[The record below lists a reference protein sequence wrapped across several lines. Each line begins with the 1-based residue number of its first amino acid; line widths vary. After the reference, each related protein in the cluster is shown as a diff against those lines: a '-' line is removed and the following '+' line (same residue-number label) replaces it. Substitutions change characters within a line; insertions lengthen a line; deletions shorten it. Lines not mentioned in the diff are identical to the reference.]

1 MSLFVHLLHAVAHVA
16 HAASHG
22 AAKSERSRPLTWG
35 QAIGC
40 LTAVALAFCVGVG
53 LLWWITDG
61 SLNRSS
67 AKAPQGNVREQAAI
81 NTVYAAGGEVTLDR
95 DDPDKPVTGVK
106 LTGTAR
112 CLLDTDPG
120 LLKQFGKLK
129 DLKVCLMPAADA
141 RWDALARLET
151 LKSLDLSGTALPQGL
166 PQRLAALH
174 ELRYL
179 TLDYCGIT
187 DDGVKSL
194 EAFPNL
200 KIVEL
205 HAVNIT
211 DAGLEHLEVLKGL
224 SFLNLCNTQITDG
237 GLDRLAQFPNLTE
250 LLAFN
255 TKVTREGLE
264 RLIKARPKLRV
275 SNEQLIDKEA
285 LRKALQNTPQPLRPV
300 ETNNPLDWL
309 FR

>member
-1 MSLFVHLLHAVAHVA
+1 MSLFMILLHGAA
-16 HAASHG
+16 HAASRA
-22 AAKSERSRPLTWG
+22 AAKSERSSPLTWG
-35 QAIGC
+35 RAIGC
-40 LTAVALAFCVGVG
+40 LTAAALALCLGISLF
-53 LLWWITDG
+53 WWITDG
-61 SLNRSS
+61 ALNR
-67 AKAPQGNVREQAAI
+67 KAPPPQGNAREQAAI
-81 NTVYAAGGEVTLDR
+81 NAVCSAGGSVALD
-95 DDPDKPVTGVK
+95 DKDPDKPVTGVN
-106 LTGTAR
+106 LDGTAR
-112 CLLDTDPG
+112 RLLDPG

-129 DLKVCLMPAADA
+129 RLKVCLTPATDG

-151 LKSLDLSGTALPQGL
+151 LESLDLSGTSLPQGL

-179 TLDYCGIT
+179 NLDHCGIT
-187 DDGVKSL
+187 DDGLKSL

-200 KIVEL
+200 EVVAL
-205 HAVNIT
+205 HAANVT

-237 GLDRLAQFPNLTE
+237 GLDRLAQFPNLTD
-250 LLAFN
+250 LLVWN

-264 RLIKARPKLRV
+264 RLIKASPKLRV

-285 LRKALQNTPQPLRPV
+285 WQNMQQPPRPV
-300 ETNNPLDWL
+300 ETKNPLDWL